1 MQRSDV
7 QRALGVSPKSQKFE
21 WTACSAH
28 LNYTQYAI
36 SVLPIYAKV
45 SIQSLSV
52 ATIGARQPVLTCARR
67 AGVAVARDES
77 PGLQR

>member
-1 MQRSDV
+1 MQRPDV

-45 SIQSLSV
+45 LPLSLVWRVVRVVS
-52 ATIGARQPVLTCARR
+52 CR
-67 AGVAVARDES
+67 AV
-77 PGLQR
+77 PCL